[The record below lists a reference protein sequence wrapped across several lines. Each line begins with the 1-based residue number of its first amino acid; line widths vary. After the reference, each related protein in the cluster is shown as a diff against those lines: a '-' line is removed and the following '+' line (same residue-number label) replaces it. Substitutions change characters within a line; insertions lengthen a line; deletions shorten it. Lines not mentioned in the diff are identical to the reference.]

1 MNGTTP
7 PEQRSTVDPDATLI
21 VDLPNIERAKSTG
34 RSNASLVAP
43 CLQGESRVESRLE
56 NETRHLLQQRL
67 KAVTLLMTL
76 MFSLFLIRSRF
87 FESVFSDQYD
97 LAEIAVLGL
106 ISIAI
111 FRAQNCTL
119 RHLRILELAYFALCT
134 FLVAH
139 NDYEL
144 IRLTVQ
150 ESSSVY
156 ELAAVK
162 SCFAH
167 FFGLIMLYGM
177 FIPNTWRRA
186 LAVTLP
192 MAATPPFLLGWLRY
206 QNHEF
211 QAFALEV
218 IGSDQVADHLMM
230 MTLGIAAVSYNAYSI
245 SRLRRREF
253 QARQV
258 GQYHLIRSIG
268 SGGMGEV
275 FLAEHQLL
283 KRPCAIK
290 LIKPSNQM
298 DPKAMARFEQE
309 VQTTANLSH
318 WNTIDVYDYGRTD
331 DGTFYYVMEYL
342 PGMNLSDLVE
352 KHGPIPPGRLI
363 HLLRQTCQALSE
375 AHHIG
380 LIHRDIKPA
389 NIFAAER
396 GGHYDV
402 AKLLDFGL
410 VKPMASDSD
419 MQLTQE
425 GACVGSPLYMS
436 PEQAT
441 IQRETDGRSDIYSL
455 GATAYFALTGRP
467 PFEGRN
473 PLQLVVAHSRD
484 PVPPP
489 SQFAPDLPQDLEAVI
504 LKCLE
509 KEPEKRYQ
517 SVEELDSALAACQD
531 ALGWDSQRAQAW
543 WKEQLPGISEEIA
556 TVGLPVA

>member
-1 MNGTTP
+1 
-7 PEQRSTVDPDATLI
+7 LI
-21 VDLPNIERAKSTG
+21 K
-34 RSNASLVAP
+34 
-43 CLQGESRVESRLE
+43 
-56 NETRHLLQQRL
+56 
-67 KAVTLLMTL
+67 
-76 MFSLFLIRSRF
+76 
-87 FESVFSDQYD
+87 
-97 LAEIAVLGL
+97 
-106 ISIAI
+106 
-111 FRAQNCTL
+111 
-119 RHLRILELAYFALCT
+119 
-134 FLVAH
+134 
-139 NDYEL
+139 
-144 IRLTVQ
+144 LTVQ

-192 MAATPPFLLGWLRY
+192 IAATPPFLLGWLRY
-206 QNHEF
+206 QSHEF

-253 QARQV
+253 QARQI

-396 GGHYDV
+396 GGNYDV

-410 VKPMASDSD
+410 VKPMTSDSD

-509 KEPEKRYQ
+509 KEPEK
-517 SVEELDSALAACQD
+517 
-531 ALGWDSQRAQAW
+531 
-543 WKEQLPGISEEIA
+543 
-556 TVGLPVA
+556 

>member
-1 MNGTTP
+1 MK
-7 PEQRSTVDPDATLI
+7 EQKRSISPTIVDPAKL
-21 VDLPNIERAKSTG
+21 VDPGETVILNPPVVEPAG
-34 RSNASLVAP
+34 ALRSNASMVGP
-43 CLQGESRVESRLE
+43 RMDSQGPPTTRLDV
-56 NETRHLLQQRL
+56 ETRHLLYQRL
-67 KAVTLLMTL
+67 RAVTILMTI
-76 MFSLFLIRSRF
+76 MFVMFWIRSRF
-87 FESVFSDQYD
+87 VDGVFSDQYD
-97 LAEIAVLGL
+97 LVEILILGG
-106 ISIAI
+106 ISAAI
-111 FRAQNCTL
+111 FRGKNFTL
-119 RHLRILELAYFALCT
+119 RQLRFLEVAYFGMCT
-134 FLVAH
+134 ILIAH

-144 IRLTVQ
+144 IKRTVQ
-150 ESSSVY
+150 KASTVY

-162 SCFAH
+162 SCFSH

-186 LAVTLP
+186 LAVVLP
-192 MAATPPFLLGWLRY
+192 MAMAPPILLETLRMR
-206 QNHEF
+206 NA
-211 QAFALEV
+211 AFFDFAQTFV
-218 IGSDQVADHLMM
+218 NADQVADHLLMM
-230 MTLGIAAVSYNAYSI
+230 SLGLLAVVFNAYSI
-245 SRLRRREF
+245 SQLRRREF
-253 QARQV
+253 QARQI

-290 LIKPSNQM
+290 LIKPGSQM

-342 PGMNLSDLVE
+342 PGLSVADLVA
-352 KHGPIPPGRLI
+352 KYGPLPAGRVI
-363 HLLRQTCQALSE
+363 HLLRQTCEALSE
-375 AHHIG
+375 AHEIG

-396 GGHYDV
+396 GGNYDV

-410 VKPMASDSD
+410 VKPVTAETDV
-419 MQLTQE
+419 QLTQE

-441 IQRETDGRSDIYSL
+441 VQRETDARSDIYSL
-455 GATAYFALTGRP
+455 GATAYFALTGKP
-467 PFEGRN
+467 PFEGKN

-484 PVPPP
+484 PVVPP
-489 SQFAPDLPQDLEAVI
+489 SQIRSDVPLDLERVI

-517 SVEELDSALAACQD
+517 SALELCEALGECGD
-531 ALGWDSQRAQAW
+531 ALRWDSRTAAEW
-543 WKEQLPGISEEIA
+543 WRERVPGGSEVVVSE
-556 TVGLPVA
+556 

>member
-1 MNGTTP
+1 
-7 PEQRSTVDPDATLI
+7 
-21 VDLPNIERAKSTG
+21 
-34 RSNASLVAP
+34 
-43 CLQGESRVESRLE
+43 
-56 NETRHLLQQRL
+56 
-67 KAVTLLMTL
+67 MTL
-76 MFSLFLIRSRF
+76 MFTLFWLRSRF
-87 FESVFSDQYD
+87 FEGVFSDQFD
-97 LAEIAVLGL
+97 LAEIAILGL

-111 FRAQNCTL
+111 FRANNCSL
-119 RHLRILELAYFALCT
+119 RHLRILETAYFALCT
-134 FLVAH
+134 FLIAH
-139 NDYEL
+139 NDFEL
-144 IRLTVQ
+144 IQQTVK

-186 LAVTLP
+186 LGITLP
-192 MAATPPFLLGWLRY
+192 IAATPPFLLGWLRY

-211 QAFALEV
+211 QAFAMEFV
-218 IGSDQVADHLMM
+218 GSDQVADHLMM
-230 MTLGIAAVSYNAYSI
+230 MFLGLAAVAFNAYSI
-245 SRLRRREF
+245 SRLRRQEF
-253 QARQV
+253 QARQI
-258 GQYHLIRSIG
+258 GQYHLIRTIG

-290 LIKPSNQM
+290 LIKPANQL

-309 VQTTANLSH
+309 VQITANLSH

-352 KHGPIPPGRLI
+352 KHGAISPGRLI
-363 HLLRQTCQALSE
+363 HLLRQTCDALSE
-375 AHHIG
+375 AHRIG

-396 GGHYDV
+396 GGIYDV

-410 VKPMASDSD
+410 VKPMTTGTD

-425 GACVGSPLYMS
+425 GAFVGSPMYMS
-436 PEQAT
+436 PEQA
-441 IQRETDGRSDIYSL
+441 IVDRETDARSDIYSL

-467 PFEGRN
+467 PFEGKN

-484 PVPPP
+484 PVIPP
-489 SQFAPDLPQDLEAVI
+489 SKYLPEVPRDLEAVI
-504 LKCLE
+504 LKCME
-509 KEPEKRYQ
+509 KDPEQRYQ
-517 SVEELDSALAACQD
+517 SVDELEFALNSCSD
-531 ALGWDSQRAQAW
+531 AHVWDNSQAEAW
-543 WKEQLPGISEEIA
+543 WRELSPGPSKEIGTRGIGIA
-556 TVGLPVA
+556 

>member
-1 MNGTTP
+1 MK
-7 PEQRSTVDPDATLI
+7 EQQRSNDGGELDPGETVI
-21 VDLPNIERAKSTG
+21 VNVPAQAASPANSAK
-34 RSNASLVAP
+34 SNASMVGP
-43 CLQGESRVESRLE
+43 RMDSRVPATTRLDV
-56 NETRHLLQQRL
+56 ETRHLLHQRL
-67 KAVTLLMTL
+67 RAVTILMTV
-76 MFSLFLIRSRF
+76 MFILFWIRSRF
-87 FESVFSDQYD
+87 VDGVFSDQYD
-97 LAEIAVLGL
+97 LVEITILGI
-106 ISIAI
+106 ISAII
-111 FRAQNCTL
+111 FRWRNFTL
-119 RHLRILELAYFALCT
+119 KQLRLLELAYFGLCT
-134 FLVAH
+134 LLIAH

-144 IRLTVQ
+144 IKRTVQ
-150 ESSSVY
+150 KSSTVY

-162 SCFAH
+162 SCFSH

-186 LAVTLP
+186 LIVVIP
-192 MAATPPFLLGWLRY
+192 MALAPPILLETLRMRST
-206 QNHEF
+206 
-211 QAFALEV
+211 AFFDFAQTFV
-218 IGSDQVADHLMM
+218 NADQVADHLLM
-230 MTLGIAAVSYNAYSI
+230 MTLGILAVVFNAYSI
-245 SRLRRREF
+245 SQLRKREF
-253 QARQV
+253 QARQI

-290 LIKPSNQM
+290 LIKPANQM

-342 PGMNLSDLVE
+342 PGLSVADLVT
-352 KHGPIPPGRLI
+352 KYGPLPAGRVI
-363 HLLRQTCQALSE
+363 HLLRQTCDALAE
-375 AHHIG
+375 AHQIG

-396 GGHYDV
+396 GGNYDV

-410 VKPMASDSD
+410 VKPMATETDV
-419 MQLTQE
+419 QLTQE

-441 IQRETDGRSDIYSL
+441 VQRETDARSDIYSL

-467 PFEGRN
+467 PFEGKN
-473 PLQLVVAHSRD
+473 ALQLVVAHSRD
-484 PVPPP
+484 PVQPP
-489 SQFAPDLPQDLEAVI
+489 SQLCAEVPEDLERVI

-517 SVEELDSALAACQD
+517 SIAELGEALADCRD
-531 ALGWDSQRAQAW
+531 AQSWDGRQAEAW
-543 WKEQLPGISEEIA
+543 WRTRIPGGSE
-556 TVGLPVA
+556 VVVSG